1 MSKKPDFI
9 GWATR
14 SNMLCNDGRTIMENA
29 FACNDGDQVP
39 LVWHHQ
45 YNDPGNILGHGIL
58 KNVPGGVKVFGYFND
73 SENGQH
79 VKQLVQNGDL
89 QRLSIFANQLVHAA
103 GTRNVTSG
111 RIQEVSLVPTGA
123 NPGATITDV
132 IQHGSEAIFLNDDE
146 GVVTMDDS
154 QIVFGDVIE
163 HAGDPKDPK
172 DDEDDSKDK
181 SKSKDEKTLKDVYES
196 MNEEQKNLVNYVA
209 GSILEE
215 AAKGKLE
222 DDNDDDNNDEGGKE
236 KMKHNAFDRGTT
248 PNDSMLIHAADQ
260 AQILASAKQ
269 NGSFKRALADYMSA
283 NSLQHDGDDPTP
295 DPEPV
300 IVTPKPAS
308 GFPQTGTGNVSYL
321 FPEYKDVRPGAPEL
335 ITYDQGWVNDV
346 INKVHKSPISR
357 IRTSFVDI
365 RDIEDLKARG
375 YKKGYEK
382 KITGN
387 FELVRRTTDPQ
398 TVYVKS
404 QLHRDDIVDIT
415 DFDYVQYLYNIDRI
429 NLNEEIAKAI
439 MIGDGRADG
448 DDKIYPDKIRPIWLD
463 DELYTIHRDIDL
475 STATSVIQGTN
486 TGDNFGENFI
496 YAESM
501 VNACL
506 YAREDYKGT
515 GMPDMYISPHVVNIM
530 LLARDRN
537 GRRIYS
543 NVNELAAA
551 LNVRSIITV
560 EQFANKT
567 RTTTDSKTK
576 KLLCLIT
583 NLADYNVGATK
594 GGEITH
600 FTDFDID
607 FNQQKSLME
616 TRISGALT
624 RIKSAIAIEQ
634 DVTANG

>member
-132 IQHGSEAIFLNDDE
+132 IQHGSEAIFLNEDE

-154 QIVFGDVIE
+154 QIVFGEVIE
-163 HAGDPKDPK
+163 HAGDPK
-172 DDEDDSKDK
+172 DDEDDSKDNN
-181 SKSKDEKTLKDVYES
+181 KSKDEKTLKDVYES

-222 DDNDDDNNDEGGKE
+222 DDDDDDNDEGGKE

-295 DPEPV
+295 DPEPF
-300 IVTPKPAS
+300 TPKPAS
-308 GFPQTGTGNVSYL
+308 GFPQSGTGNVSYL

-365 RDIEDLKARG
+365 RDIEDLRARG

-616 TRISGALT
+616 TRISGALI

>member
-1 MSKKPDFI
+1 MNKKPDFI

-29 FACNDGDQVP
+29 FAANDGDQVP

-45 YNDPGNILGHGIL
+45 YSDPGNILGHGIL

-73 SENGQH
+73 SENGQR
-79 VKQLVQNGDL
+79 VKKLVQNKDL

-111 RIQEVSLVPTGA
+111 CIQEVSLVPTGA

-132 IQHGSEAIFLNDDE
+132 IQHGSEAIYLNEDE

-154 QIVFGDVIE
+154 QITFGDIIE
-163 HAGDPKDPK
+163 HAADPEDDKK
-172 DDEDDSKDK
+172 DDDK
-181 SKSKDEKTLKDVYES
+181 KDESPKKSEDEETLKDIYES
-196 MNEEQKNLVNYVA
+196 MNEKQKNLVNYVA
-209 GSILEE
+209 GTILEE
-215 AAKGKLE
+215 AAKSS
-222 DDNDDDNNDEGGKE
+222 NDDEKDEDGGKE

-248 PNDSMLIHAADQ
+248 PNDSVLIHSADQ
-260 AQILASAKQ
+260 AQILATAKQ
-269 NGSFKRALADYMSA
+269 NGSFKKALADYMSA

-295 DPEPV
+295 V
-300 IVTPKPAS
+300 VAQTPKPAS
-308 GFPQTGTGNVSYL
+308 GFPQTGDGNVSWL

-335 ITYDQGWVNDV
+335 ITYDQGWVTAV
-346 INKVHKSPISR
+346 MNKVHKSPMSR

-365 RDIEDLKARG
+365 RDIEDLRARG

-382 KITGN
+382 ALTGN

-404 QLHRDDIVDIT
+404 ALNRDDIVDIT

-429 NLNEEIAKAI
+429 QLNEEIAKAI
-439 MIGDGRADG
+439 MIGDGRQDG

-463 DELYTIHRDIDL
+463 DELYTIHRDIDV
-475 STATSVIQGTN
+475 STTTSELQGTD
-486 TGDNFGENFI
+486 TGANFGENFI

-501 VNACL
+501 VNAVL

-515 GMPDMYISPHVVNIM
+515 GMPDMYIAPHVVNIM

-537 GRRIYS
+537 GRRMYS
-543 NVNELAAA
+543 DIRELAAA
-551 LNVRSIITV
+551 LNVREIITV

-567 RTTTDSKTK
+567 RTTSDQVPKTK
-576 KLLCLIT
+576 KLLALIT

-594 GGEITH
+594 GGEITS
-600 FTDFDID
+600 FNQFDID

-634 DVTANG
+634 DITTNG